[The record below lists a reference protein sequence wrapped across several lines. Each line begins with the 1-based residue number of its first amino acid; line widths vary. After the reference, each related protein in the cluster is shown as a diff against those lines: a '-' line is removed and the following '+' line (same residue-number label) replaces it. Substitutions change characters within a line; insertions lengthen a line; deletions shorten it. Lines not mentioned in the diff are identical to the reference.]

1 VKQKTVSPPG
11 DILPGL
17 QMRKA
22 RGDLAISLEEAAV
35 SLGLSES
42 SLRALESDDYEK
54 LPALVY
60 VRGYVRRYCTLLG
73 IDPTP
78 VLDNLDALTEGESK
92 QQFDESSTSLIENPQ
107 VRMAL
112 YCVAAVLLLLVT
124 VVVLADQ
131 VCCTSVQAGLTLR

>member
-1 VKQKTVSPPG
+1 
-11 DILPGL
+11 
-17 QMRKA
+17 M
-22 RGDLAISLEEAAV
+22 

-107 VRMAL
+107 VRMVL